1 MQNILKIFVAFGVA
15 LALTACAPSLHPFF
29 TEKDIV
35 FNESL
40 LGVWIND
47 SGEICKFTKSGDDH
61 YELLFVDEAPL
72 RFEARLIDLGGATFL
87 DLYPKLPSKYIDLDS
102 ASFVPAH
109 TLARVAIG
117 KDSISIAIMDG
128 DWLKQLSDQRR
139 LDLAHERLYLANE
152 GFTSDTVV
160 LTAPTRELQ
169 AFALKH
175 ADSKEAFG
183 EAEVF
188 YRPRSDK

>member
-1 MQNILKIFVAFGVA
+1 MQNILKIFVAFGIT
-15 LALTACAPSLHPFF
+15 LALTACARSLHPFF

-40 LGVWIND
+40 LGVWTND

-61 YELLFVDEAPL
+61 YELLFVGEEPV
-72 RFEARLIDLGGATFL
+72 RFEARLINLGGVTFL
-87 DLYPKLPSKYIDLDS
+87 DLYPKLPSKYIDLDP

-109 TLARVAIG
+109 TLARMAIG

-128 DWLKQLSDQRR
+128 DWLKQLSDQHR

-160 LTAPTRELQ
+160 LTAPTQELQ

-188 YRPRSDK
+188 YRLRSDK